1 MLVDEIFIPHRSGT
15 IRVPIDQ
22 RVTVFAGLDTDARRR
37 MTDLLVGA
45 LAGTGPASVRVRDAL
60 GRPAVIS
67 SSGSR
72 QADGTSIDGPVP
84 TLAESAE
91 ELARC
96 MVVRAA
102 DLGLGEE
109 RPDPAAVADRMA
121 TEIALNELVAEL
133 AVATSGA
140 AQRARLVAELEEIA
154 RIPIA
159 VTDRGDAPDPTEPD
173 DPDAVSLPPSRSP
186 VDVAALRR
194 LASEVDRLI
203 LRRQAADDLLLHSG
217 TALRAM
223 TAEGS
228 TDHHVSGATGDDLGT
243 GLLAAVEAS
252 HRAEQRRAAV
262 AASDPS
268 ERDPEV
274 EAEVAAACDEARTVL
289 RQASARLESRRS
301 DARAELDECDDALL
315 AIALEAGVAVGPDGP
330 AEALT
335 AALRGGTMDPVR
347 ERVGAGRPASPA
359 EAAAR
364 TRALVERRVRLL
376 CDRVAELPTDD
387 DVATARDRVAVAEA
401 RLARLD
407 EKLGVAAPDVLAQ
420 VRNTLLARA
429 TALRPDGLDCA
440 VPLVLD
446 DPLVQ
451 LDPTSHHDLL
461 DVLAR
466 VAQRTQVVLLT
477 EDRVV
482 TTWARHRADR
492 GEVRLVD
499 LDGRTP

>member
-1 MLVDEIFIPHRSGT
+1 VLVDEIFIPHRSGT

-22 RVTVFAGLDTDARRR
+22 RVTVFSGLDADARRR

-45 LAGTGPASVRVRDAL
+45 LAGAGPASVRVRDAL

-72 QADGTSIDGPVP
+72 QADGTSIEGPVP
-84 TLAESAE
+84 TLAPSAE

-102 DLGLGEE
+102 DLGLGDE
-109 RPDPAAVADRMA
+109 RPDPAAVADRLA
-121 TEIALNELVAEL
+121 TESALNELVSEL

-154 RIPIA
+154 RIPLVA
-159 VTDRGDAPDPTEPD
+159 GAGGGPAGDTGVESDE
-173 DPDAVSLPPSRSP
+173 VRLPPGRGP

-194 LASEVDRLI
+194 LAAEVDRLI
-203 LRRQAADDLLLHSG
+203 LRRQAADDLLLHSA

-228 TDHHVSGATGDDLGT
+228 AEHHVSGASGDDLGT

-252 HRAEQRRAAV
+252 RRAEQRRAAL
-262 AASDPS
+262 AATDPAD
-268 ERDPEV
+268 RDPEL

-335 AALRGGTMDPVR
+335 NALRGGTLDPVR
-347 ERVGAGRPASPA
+347 EKVGASRASSPA

-376 CDRVAELPTDD
+376 SERVAELPTDE
-387 DVATARDRVAVAEA
+387 DVATARHRVGVAEA
-401 RLARLD
+401 RLAKLD
-407 EKLGVAAPDVLAQ
+407 KKLGVAPPEVLSR

-482 TTWARHRADR
+482 TTWARHRATR

-499 LDGRTP
+499 LDGQAP

>member
-1 MLVDEIFIPHRSGT
+1 
-15 IRVPIDQ
+15 
-22 RVTVFAGLDTDARRR
+22 
-37 MTDLLVGA
+37 
-45 LAGTGPASVRVRDAL
+45 
-60 GRPAVIS
+60 
-67 SSGSR
+67 
-72 QADGTSIDGPVP
+72 
-84 TLAESAE
+84 
-91 ELARC
+91 

-102 DLGLGEE
+102 DLGLGDE
-109 RPDPAAVADRMA
+109 RPDPAAVADRLA
-121 TEIALNELVAEL
+121 TESALNELIAEL

-140 AQRARLVAELEEIA
+140 AQRARLVSELEEIA
-154 RIPIA
+154 RIPLVA
-159 VTDRGDAPDPTEPD
+159 GEPADPAESADADAD
-173 DPDAVSLPPSRSP
+173 ADADAVSLPPGRGP

-194 LASEVDRLI
+194 LAAEVDRLI
-203 LRRQAADDLLLHSG
+203 LRRQAADDLLLHSA

-228 TDHHVSGATGDDLGT
+228 TEHHVSGAVGDDLGT

-252 HRAEQRRAAV
+252 RRAEQRRAAL
-262 AASDPS
+262 AASDPA
-268 ERDPEV
+268 ERDPEL

-335 AALRGGTMDPVR
+335 TALRGGTLDPVR
-347 ERVGAGRPASPA
+347 ERVSTRRPASPA

-376 CDRVAELPTDD
+376 CDRVADLPTDE
-387 DVATARDRVAVAEA
+387 DVAAARDRVAMAEA
-401 RLARLD
+401 RLAKLD
-407 EKLGVAAPDVLAQ
+407 KKLGVAAPDVLAR

-440 VPLVLD
+440 VPLLLD

-499 LDGRTP
+499 LDGPVP

>member
-1 MLVDEIFIPHRSGT
+1 VLVDELFIPHRSGT

-37 MTDLLVGA
+37 MSELLVGA

-72 QADGTSIDGPVP
+72 QADGTAIDGPVP
-84 TLAESAE
+84 ALAETVDD
-91 ELARC
+91 LARC

-102 DLGLGEE
+102 DVGLGEE
-109 RPDPAAVADRMA
+109 RPDPAAVADRLA
-121 TEIALNELVAEL
+121 TEKALNELVAEL

-140 AQRARLVAELEEIA
+140 AERARLVAELEEMA
-154 RIPIA
+154 RIPVAAIDSSA
-159 VTDRGDAPDPTEPD
+159 DAAP
-173 DPDAVSLPPSRSP
+173 AIPSRGP
-186 VDVAALRR
+186 VDLVALRR
-194 LASEVDRLI
+194 QAAEVDRLI
-203 LRRQAADDLLLHSG
+203 LRRQAADDLLLHSA

-228 TDHHVSGATGDDLGT
+228 TEHHVSGASGDDLGT

-252 HRAEQRRAAV
+252 RRAEQRRASL
-262 AASDPS
+262 AAREPED
-268 ERDPEV
+268 RDPEA
-274 EAEVAAACDEARTVL
+274 EAQAAEACDEARTVL

-301 DARAELDECDDALL
+301 DARAELDACDDALL
-315 AIALEAGVAVGPDGP
+315 AIAIEVGVSVGHDGP

-335 AALRGGTMDPVR
+335 AALRGGTLDPV
-347 ERVGAGRPASPA
+347 ERAAAGRPASPG

-376 CDRVAELPTDD
+376 NERVARLATDEE
-387 DVATARDRVAVAEA
+387 VAAARERVAVAEA
-401 RLARLD
+401 RLATLD
-407 EKLGVAAPDVLAQ
+407 EKLGVAPPDVLAR

-451 LDPTSHHDLL
+451 LDPTSHHELL

-482 TTWARHRADR
+482 TSWARHRADR

-499 LDGRTP
+499 LDGQAG